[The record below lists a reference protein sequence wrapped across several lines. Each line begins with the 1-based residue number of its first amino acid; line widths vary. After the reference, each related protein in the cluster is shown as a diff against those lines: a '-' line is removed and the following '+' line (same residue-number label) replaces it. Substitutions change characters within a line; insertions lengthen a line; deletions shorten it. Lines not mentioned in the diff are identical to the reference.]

1 MASWDYMMMILPL
14 LHAWT
19 SWMFHPIDVN
29 FKETYTCSD
38 DESLLAAGRDDE
50 SLLAAGRAYESGS
63 LMTMHGP
70 LYMKRVNTWVPE
82 SQFMSK
88 VCC

>member
-1 MASWDYMMMILPL
+1 MSLADNTITNGFLGLYDDDIAIVTCLDL
-14 LHAWT
+14 LDV
-19 SWMFHPIDVN
+19 HPIDVN
-29 FKETYTCSD
+29 FKETYTCS
-38 DESLLAAGRDDE
+38 DDE